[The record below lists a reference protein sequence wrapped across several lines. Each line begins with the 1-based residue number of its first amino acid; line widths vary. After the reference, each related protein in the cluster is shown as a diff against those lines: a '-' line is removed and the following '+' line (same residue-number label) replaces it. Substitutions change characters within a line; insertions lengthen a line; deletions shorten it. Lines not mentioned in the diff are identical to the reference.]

1 MKNLIDPYGRKID
14 YLRVSI
20 TDRCNLRCA
29 YCVPGKGVELVPRH
43 QVLRHEEI
51 IEIAKIAISCGIK
64 RIRITG
70 GDPLVKRDVVKLIGS
85 LANIEG
91 LEDLSLTTNGI
102 LLSKYA
108 RDLYSAGLK
117 RINIGCD
124 TLDEV
129 KFSKLTQGGDLK
141 KVISGIDAA
150 KQAGFSPIKLN
161 VVLLKG
167 INEDEVLDFA
177 LLAKDF
183 PLIVR
188 FIELMP
194 ISPKKIFKEERFLSL
209 IFAKNKLE
217 RLGTLRPTN
226 SITGAGP
233 ANYFEIKGF
242 LGKFGLIPTMT
253 DHFCSTCNRL
263 RLTAD
268 GKLRPCLF
276 SSFEIDLK
284 EPLRSGASF
293 SKIKALF
300 YKAAEAKEK
309 ERNLRREDFGRV
321 MSQIGG

>member
-43 QVLRHEEI
+43 QVLRYEEI

-209 IFAKNKLE
+209 IFAKNKL
-217 RLGTLRPTN
+217 
-226 SITGAGP
+226 
-233 ANYFEIKGF
+233 
-242 LGKFGLIPTMT
+242 
-253 DHFCSTCNRL
+253 
-263 RLTAD
+263 
-268 GKLRPCLF
+268 
-276 SSFEIDLK
+276 
-284 EPLRSGASF
+284 
-293 SKIKALF
+293 
-300 YKAAEAKEK
+300 
-309 ERNLRREDFGRV
+309 
-321 MSQIGG
+321 